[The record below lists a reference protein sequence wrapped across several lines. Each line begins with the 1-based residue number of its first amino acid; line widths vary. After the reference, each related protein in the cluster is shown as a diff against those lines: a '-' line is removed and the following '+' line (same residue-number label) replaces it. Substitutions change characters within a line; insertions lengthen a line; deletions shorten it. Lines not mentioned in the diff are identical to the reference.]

1 MMKRFIYILFVFFA
15 ISCQD
20 IQPVKS
26 PANLIDQAKMEEILY
41 EIAIINAAR
50 GYDIQKLSKY
60 GVAPET
66 YVFEKYNIDS
76 LQYAENVSYYSSDI
90 ESYKEMY
97 LTIQKRIEGEFTYHD
112 SLAKR
117 KKKIKDSLRT
127 EEVRESERKRD
138 SVRKADS
145 IAGRVKKP
153 RSPKKL
159 GLPTRIS
166 KEVFI
171 DSL

>member
-1 MMKRFIYILFVFFA
+1 MMKQFGYILFVFFVV
-15 ISCQD
+15 SCQD
-20 IQPVKS
+20 IQPVKK
-26 PANLIDQAKMEEILY
+26 PAKLIGKAEMQEILY
-41 EIAIINAAR
+41 EIAIVNAAR

-66 YVFEKYNIDS
+66 YIFEKYDIDS

-97 LTIQKRIEGEFTYHD
+97 LAIQKRAEGEFTYHD

-117 KKKIKDSLRT
+117 KKRIKDSLRT

-145 IAGRVKKP
+145 IAGKVKTPRSLKKP
-153 RSPKKL
+153 R
-159 GLPTRIS
+159 LPARIS

>member
-1 MMKRFIYILFVFFA
+1 MMKQFIYILFIFFV

-20 IQPVKS
+20 IQPVEN
-26 PANLIDQAKMEEILY
+26 PENLIDQAKMEEILY
-41 EIAIINAAR
+41 EIAIVNAAR
-50 GYDIQKLSKY
+50 GYDMQKLSKY
-60 GVAPET
+60 GVAPEK
-66 YVFEKYNIDS
+66 YVFEKYDIDS

-90 ESYKEMY
+90 ESYKDMY
-97 LTIQKRIEGEFTYHD
+97 LSIQKRVEGEFTYND
-112 SLAKR
+112 SLVKR
-117 KKKIKDSLRT
+117 RKKIKDSIRT

-145 IAGRVKKP
+145 IAGKVKKP
-153 RSPKKL
+153 RSSKKP

-166 KEVFI
+166 KEIFI